1 MAKLKDELKQTKAE
15 NERIKAEL
23 QLNKGIHGVLS
34 KDDSSE
40 NLETP
45 SSINQMTMERKS
57 TCKDKLSNKKCKKLK
72 KKNNGKGCQ
81 NKSTQ
86 KKCMKMCRLC
96 PDGKYSV
103 INYLQCWLEETLQVL
118 FYEANVPISDGYST
132 V

>member
-1 MAKLKDELKQTKAE
+1 MTKLKDELKTKAE

-23 QLNKGIHGVLS
+23 QLNKGINEVLS

-57 TCKDKLSNKKCKKLK
+57 TCKDKLSNKKCKKLT

-86 KKCMKMCRLC
+86 KKCMKMCGLC
-96 PDGKYSV
+96 PDGKFG
-103 INYLQCWLEETLQVL
+103 IMNYLQCTLL
-118 FYEANVPISDGYST
+118 FFISKGL
-132 V
+132 

>member
-15 NERIKAEL
+15 NERIKAER
-23 QLNKGIHGVLS
+23 QLNKGINEVLS

-40 NLETP
+40 NLETL

-86 KKCMKMCRLC
+86 KKCIKMCGLC
-96 PDGKYSV
+96 PDGKLGIMNHLS
-103 INYLQCWLEETLQVL
+103 
-118 FYEANVPISDGYST
+118 AD
-132 V
+132 